1 MNRVSGTAGTAGTA
15 GTVGTLRVRF
25 FARYAELVGRSEGTL
40 TVHLPATVSDVMSR
54 IRDEWP
60 GTAALPAQPLAAL
73 NLRHVRLDAAVA
85 DGDEL
90 AFLPPLAGG

>member
-1 MNRVSGTAGTAGTA
+1 MSRVAGAV
-15 GTVGTLRVRF
+15 GTVRIRF
-25 FARYAELVGRSEGTL
+25 FARYAELAGRSEGTL
-40 TVHLPATVSDVMSR
+40 SVPLPATVSDVIQR

-60 GTAALPAQPLAAL
+60 GTSALPAQPLAAL
-73 NLRHVRLDAAVA
+73 NLRHVRLDAPVA

>member
-1 MNRVSGTAGTAGTA
+1 MTGAVGKT
-15 GTVGTLRVRF
+15 GTVRVRF
-25 FARYAELVGRSEGTL
+25 FARYAELAGRSEGTL
-40 TVHLPATVSDVMSR
+40 TVPLPATVSDVMRR

-60 GTAALPAQPLAAL
+60 GTSALPPQPLAAL
-73 NLRHVRLDAAVA
+73 NLRHVRLDARVA

>member
-1 MNRVSGTAGTAGTA
+1 MSRVAGAV
-15 GTVGTLRVRF
+15 GTVRIRF
-25 FARYAELVGRSEGTL
+25 FARYAELAGRSVGTL
-40 TVHLPATVSDVMSR
+40 AVVLPATVSDV
-54 IRDEWP
+54 IRQIREEWP
-60 GTAALPAQPLAAL
+60 GTSALPAQPLAAL

>member
-1 MNRVSGTAGTAGTA
+1 MERASGGT
-15 GTVGTLRVRF
+15 GTVRVRF
-25 FARYAELVGRSEGTL
+25 FARYAELAGRSEGTL
-40 TVHLPATVSDVMSR
+40 AVPLPATVSDVIER

-60 GTAALPAQPLAAL
+60 GTSALPAQPLAAL
-73 NLRHVRLDAAVA
+73 NLRHVRLDAPVA

>member
-1 MNRVSGTAGTAGTA
+1 MTSVSGTQ
-15 GTVGTLRVRF
+15 GTVRVRF
-25 FARYAELVGRSEGTL
+25 FARYAELAGRSEGTL
-40 TVHLPATVSDVMSR
+40 TVPLPATVSDVVQR

-60 GTAALPAQPLAAL
+60 GASALPAQPLTAL
-73 NLRHVRLDAAVA
+73 NLRHVRPDARVS